1 MDHSEET
8 KDEWHALYPLF
19 LGFLRGVSRHC
30 GTGKIREWGPPSPS
44 ITTQTSVRDIPE
56 NLHSSIS
63 QCEQGDTDF
72 YTSTILEDP
81 FKWYPD
87 AERLMTDLVSGNLSL
102 YDEELQ
108 KRLINWMSDEQYNEF
123 IDLNSGEKIY
133 GLIKRRGNKA
143 YAAKKTDQ
151 KSKLCRAL
159 DGKEFDYPIGGRGNI
174 RMTRLL
180 FITVNF
186 DRAQFTPEQAWYA
199 LRTTPVEGCSDKY
212 NMLNKLNA
220 NLSKIFGKH
229 NILTCKEAQMSGYP
243 APHIIMI
250 LNDPVRV
257 KLHNS
262 NGKISWRLDDPRI
275 LRRIGKDPMLRRLA
289 FNDHRKMLR
298 MHPIWKH
305 GFIDF
310 QGIVKGYKIDG
321 KKDAFTDAFI
331 ESRDL
336 SDGLMRSIFLPWFRC
351 FLKFHPRKSNP
362 FSIWVTSVFSWDN
375 SSPRSARNGMRR
387 SLTFSAVSGESTVT
401 TKSSANLVRFALGN
415 MVLTSFSI
423 PFRTM
428 FARIGDITP
437 PCGLPVS
444 VGNSWFPNTYPAL
457 MNSFR
462 TCLSIGMLSI
472 IH

>member
-1 MDHSEET
+1 M
-8 KDEWHALYPLF
+8 
-19 LGFLRGVSRHC
+19 
-30 GTGKIREWGPPSPS
+30 
-44 ITTQTSVRDIPE
+44 
-56 NLHSSIS
+56 
-63 QCEQGDTDF
+63 
-72 YTSTILEDP
+72 EDP

-108 KRLINWMSDEQYNEF
+108 KRLMNWMSDEQYNEF

-199 LRTTPVEGCSDKY
+199 LRTTPVKGCSDKY
-212 NMLNKLNA
+212 NLLNKLNA

-243 APHIIMI
+243 APHIIVI

-262 NGKISWRLDDPRI
+262 NGKISWRIDDPRI
-275 LRRIGKDPMLRRLA
+275 LRRIGKDQMLRRLA
-289 FNDHRKMLR
+289 FNDHRKMLK
-298 MHPIWKH
+298 MHPILKH

-310 QGIVKGYKIDG
+310 QGIVKGYKISG
-321 KKDAFTDAFI
+321 KKDAFTYAFKYLTKCLTEDSSYCVKQLDSI
-331 ESRDL
+331 NDIGDTGLKTTMFTHLGNKCFRTRDITFSKKFVAALGGLDERTEPESGDHKWKRI
-336 SDGLMRSIFLPWFRC
+336 RSVPAFVVEGQRE
-351 FLKFHPRKSNP
+351 
-362 FSIWVTSVFSWDN
+362 WD
-375 SSPRSARNGMRR
+375 GMRA
-387 SLTFSAVSGESTVT
+387 L
-401 TKSSANLVRFALGN
+401 KRFKETLHQA
-415 MVLTSFSI
+415 
-423 PFRTM
+423 
-428 FARIGDITP
+428 
-437 PCGLPVS
+437 
-444 VGNSWFPNTYPAL
+444 
-457 MNSFR
+457 
-462 TCLSIGMLSI
+462 
-472 IH
+472 